1 MSAQATFLNALDQ
14 FQEIGLGVELAPE
27 LLESGAEAHTQIER
41 FQVLIPLVGAFN
53 AGKTSLVNAYL
64 QRPASRALPTDVVPQ
79 TALATEVHPA
89 PSAADERVELLDEN
103 NIVLQSVDLDKFGQI
118 EKHTLKTGK
127 LEAQSAKAYLHD
139 ADLPDS
145 DRKILVDMPGLD
157 SGLRTHNA
165 AIQRYLPLGGYFI
178 MVVDADHGTLR
189 QSEIE
194 QLREFLAQE
203 VGFTVLVNKIDKK
216 KTDADAIANHIE
228 GQVRQAF
235 GKPAPVRTVSA
246 HEKEVVAFRDTL
258 AAIDFDSAL
267 RGLWRHKVVGLINE
281 GIQSLHTRYSALNL
295 STAESDRVIAELERK
310 QKGLE
315 DKLRQDERDIKS
327 RYSNRAVD
335 RIVRAV
341 RDAISDAASNLAETY
356 FHGGQSAGDRE
367 VNELVR
373 QTLNRTLEEERS
385 GTLQRIVQHY
395 RADIEEINA
404 EYDSFTST
412 ARIDLPPK
420 AGETL
425 IEAGRKSA
433 RNFGKARGNINR
445 DTFFTAAAGMLAATT
460 AAVLPWIEAVLV
472 LLPAVFRFFSQRQAK
487 QERQEQIER
496 QRRELP
502 MRIRS
507 SVAPR
512 IASELRPKVE
522 ADYAEIA
529 QGMLAGLRQQV
540 ETAVSGIRTD
550 INKSQA
556 ELEER
561 KQGIQG
567 QRDQLRTA
575 IEKLTAIKRP
585 LEVQS

>member
-89 PSAADERVELLDEN
+89 PSAADERVDLLDEN
-103 NIVLQSVDLDKFGQI
+103 NIVLRSVRLDKFGQI
-118 EKHTLKTGK
+118 ERHTLKTGK
-127 LEAQSAKAYLHD
+127 LEAQFAKAYLHD

-246 HEKEVVAFRDTL
+246 HEKEVSAFRDTL

-281 GIQSLHTRYSALNL
+281 GIQSLHTRYSTLNL

-310 QKGLE
+310 HKVLE

-327 RYSNRAVD
+327 RYSNRAVE
-335 RIVRAV
+335 RIVGAV
-341 RDAISDAASNLAETY
+341 RDAIRDAASNLAETY

-433 RNFGKARGNINR
+433 RNFRDARDNINR
-445 DTFFTAAAGMLAATT
+445 DTFFTAAAGVLAATT
-460 AAVLPWIEAVLV
+460 AIVAPWLEAVLV
-472 LLPAVFRFFSQRQAK
+472 LLPSVFRFFSQRQAE

-496 QRRELP
+496 QRRKLP
-502 MRIRS
+502 MHIRR

-512 IASELRPKVE
+512 IASELRPKVK
-522 ADYAEIA
+522 ADYAEVA

-540 ETAVSGIRTD
+540 ETAVNGIRTD

-561 KQGIQG
+561 KQSIQG

-585 LEVQS
+585 LEAQS